1 MGFLNALARIPANKV
16 MVPALICDQEQ
27 VLSLRP
33 STGGE
38 ASEGNGLPI
47 LCYENL
53 ELLAPVR
60 CAFGCVRFFDC
71 DGACDGPNER

>member
-1 MGFLNALARIPANKV
+1 MVFYKHRRSITQPLDVSGQPEQVWEGDGFLNALARIPANKV

-38 ASEGNGLPI
+38 ASEGNG
-47 LCYENL
+47 C
-53 ELLAPVR
+53 
-60 CAFGCVRFFDC
+60 
-71 DGACDGPNER
+71 